1 MFMLKAMLLLS
12 LQAYVTGLRAAN
24 NVLAFMKAGGQ
35 PAHIQPLEQ
44 EEPQVLALRQA
55 IRLGQQL
62 QDAVNFTPLR
72 DILPSVVR

>member
-1 MFMLKAMLLLS
+1 MD

-24 NVLAFMKAGGQ
+24 NVMAVMKAGGQ
-35 PAHIQPLEQ
+35 PAQIQALEQ

-62 QDAVNFTPLR
+62 QDAANFTPLR
-72 DILPSVVR
+72 DILPSVVG

>member
-1 MFMLKAMLLLS
+1 M
-12 LQAYVTGLRAAN
+12 TGLRAAN
-24 NVLAFMKAGGQ
+24 NVMAVMKARGQ

-55 IRLGQQL
+55 IRLGQRL
-62 QDAVNFTPLR
+62 QDVVDFTPLK